1 MGVINF
7 IVDWL
12 TRLVIYILSAGPV
25 PQHVAFV
32 MDGNRRYAR
41 HKQVEVS
48 EGHTDGFGMLE
59 ICLRLG
65 IKCVTVYAFS
75 IENFKRPRGEVDTL
89 MTLAKNKLDELCSHG
104 DLLDKYQVRLNVL
117 GKTELLPPDVLE
129 VVHRAE
135 AMTAKHNGA
144 ILNICMPYTSRE
156 EITSAVESIVRSH
169 QSGEIEL
176 DDITPETLE
185 ARLYTKLRDS
195 PKLDILVR
203 TSGVHRL
210 SDFLLWQ
217 VRLGLSPSFCFIKWC
232 AGMCGHANTLFQ
244 RLLAGFCSQRPRTSI
259 IRLPKEA
266 MGLLI
271 LFSQLV
277 ATTDH
282 PDDPKSRWSTERHG
296 DPGIQESQW
305 VMLSLEKPSVVSPSN
320 SLSSHIGISDEA
332 DAQFMKA
339 HPCNVSAFKVYGGL
353 GTKDS
358 EMHELIR
365 GKLRDDDIPQT
376 FTLNYKTPGAGVP
389 FPCRYIKICPIS
401 YVWLEIEEGFVKRVY
416 DNYIKHKET
425 LALHLILKHL
435 RRSNFLDAHTSLLA
449 QTGLRTEHPKITQLH
464 DALVLNADLVTTEAL
479 VKSIA
484 GEEGLF
490 EHCARVSPPACVW
503 KRITP
508 GGDSGRTPV
517 GRGGHQ
523 LCLDVERGVIYLF
536 GGWDGS
542 KNLSDFWSYTTS
554 TNQWKLIH
562 EDTAAVGGPSARSC
576 HNMVYCHT
584 NRTLYVLGQLKD
596 QPRPN
601 GGNPQPQRADAEFF
615 KCSLDATGEG
625 GTWTLLNP
633 SGVEASGGPHSI
645 SDHQMIIDEENS
657 LMYVF
662 GGRMEHISDR
672 DGIHDPARNDG
683 PSPNPINIYSRTD
696 IHCWWTTVESTL
708 GARHVLVY
716 THHARYPTDPTG
728 PINYTLRDRVEDR
741 TRADPAT
748 FMTYHIEKKL
758 WVRSEPR
765 IGPLRPSPSGDVW
778 ESLELPRPRSAHQE
792 ADWVRFGGNSGEDG
806 IPRLNDLW
814 SMRLVRRVFLSLR
827 APLSIYRFKLMC
839 DTVPPFEALTYLQTE
854 VSEVVDSDEELE
866 AANLRS
872 LLSYLLSRTSDGDTT
887 MNGDGA
893 KANEATRK
901 ERRELFDFLMQFV
914 DPAEREPETE
924 LRDIVEN
931 V

>member
-1 MGVINF
+1 MS
-7 IVDWL
+7 
-12 TRLVIYILSAGPV
+12 TTLSL
-25 PQHVAFV
+25 F
-32 MDGNRRYAR
+32 D
-41 HKQVEVS
+41 S
-48 EGHTDGFGMLE
+48 
-59 ICLRLG
+59 
-65 IKCVTVYAFS
+65 S
-75 IENFKRPRGEVDTL
+75 
-89 MTLAKNKLDELCSHG
+89 
-104 DLLDKYQVRLNVL
+104 
-117 GKTELLPPDVLE
+117 LPPS
-129 VVHRAE
+129 AE
-135 AMTAKHNGA
+135 LNYIIDSCSSFTAGYPPE
-144 ILNICMPYTSRE
+144 NIY
-156 EITSAVESIVRSH
+156 
-169 QSGEIEL
+169 
-176 DDITPETLE
+176 
-185 ARLYTKLRDS
+185 
-195 PKLDILVR
+195 
-203 TSGVHRL
+203 
-210 SDFLLWQ
+210 
-217 VRLGLSPSFCFIKWC
+217 
-232 AGMCGHANTLFQ
+232 
-244 RLLAGFCSQRPRTSI
+244 
-259 IRLPKEA
+259 
-266 MGLLI
+266 
-271 LFSQLV
+271 
-277 ATTDH
+277 TDH

-305 VMLSLEKPSVVSPSN
+305 VMLSLEKPSVVTM
-320 SLSSHIGISDEA
+320 IRFGK
-332 DAQFMKA
+332 FMKA

-401 YVWLEIEEGFVKRVY
+401 PHGTSYNMSIWHVGLSGIKEEGFVKRVY

-464 DALVLNADLVTTEAL
+464 DSLVLNADLVTTEAL

-490 EHCARVSPPACVW
+490 EHCARVSPPA
-503 KRITP
+503 IQELI
-508 GGDSGRTPV
+508 G
-517 GRGGHQ
+517 
-523 LCLDVERGVIYLF
+523 
-536 GGWDGS
+536 
-542 KNLSDFWSYTTS
+542 FWSYTTS

-633 SGVEASGGPHSI
+633 SGVEAAGGPHSI

-672 DGIHDPARNDG
+672 DGMHMYSGMYSFNLVTETWTHIFHDPARNDG
-683 PSPNPINIYSRTD
+683 PSPNPINIYSRTGHGMVLYPPTNEIFIVGGRRSNPRWVPD
-696 IHCWWTTVESTL
+696 MYSFTHTTLATQRIPLDPSIIHSVTAS
-708 GARHVLVY
+708 
-716 THHARYPTDPTG
+716 
-728 PINYTLRDRVEDR
+728 RVCIDEKAGEIYILITQHNERDR

-778 ESLELPRPRSAHQE
+778 ESLELPRPRSAHQVVYDS
-792 ADWVRFGGNSGEDG
+792 AN
-806 IPRLNDLW
+806 
-814 SMRLVRRVFLSLR
+814 RVFYIPTVSELLR
-827 APLSIYRFKLMC
+827 KALLAVRKFRFKLMC

>member
-1 MGVINF
+1 MS
-7 IVDWL
+7 
-12 TRLVIYILSAGPV
+12 TTLSL
-25 PQHVAFV
+25 F
-32 MDGNRRYAR
+32 D
-41 HKQVEVS
+41 S
-48 EGHTDGFGMLE
+48 
-59 ICLRLG
+59 
-65 IKCVTVYAFS
+65 S
-75 IENFKRPRGEVDTL
+75 
-89 MTLAKNKLDELCSHG
+89 
-104 DLLDKYQVRLNVL
+104 
-117 GKTELLPPDVLE
+117 LPPS
-129 VVHRAE
+129 AE
-135 AMTAKHNGA
+135 LNYIIDSCSSFTAGYPPE
-144 ILNICMPYTSRE
+144 NIY
-156 EITSAVESIVRSH
+156 
-169 QSGEIEL
+169 
-176 DDITPETLE
+176 
-185 ARLYTKLRDS
+185 
-195 PKLDILVR
+195 
-203 TSGVHRL
+203 
-210 SDFLLWQ
+210 
-217 VRLGLSPSFCFIKWC
+217 
-232 AGMCGHANTLFQ
+232 
-244 RLLAGFCSQRPRTSI
+244 
-259 IRLPKEA
+259 
-266 MGLLI
+266 
-271 LFSQLV
+271 
-277 ATTDH
+277 TDH

-320 SLSSHIGISDEA
+320 SLSSYIGISDEA

-401 YVWLEIEEGFVKRVY
+401 PHGTSYNMSIWHVGLSGIKEEGFVKRVY

-464 DALVLNADLVTTEAL
+464 DSLVLNADLVTTEAL

-672 DGIHDPARNDG
+672 DGMHMYSGMYSFNLVTETWTHIFHDPARNDG
-683 PSPNPINIYSRTD
+683 PSPNPINIYSRTGHGMVLYPPTNEIFIVGGRRSNPRWVPD
-696 IHCWWTTVESTL
+696 MYSFTHTTLATQRIPLDPSIIHSVTAS
-708 GARHVLVY
+708 
-716 THHARYPTDPTG
+716 
-728 PINYTLRDRVEDR
+728 RVCIDEKAGEIYILLCPWISHTSRLITQHNERDR

-778 ESLELPRPRSAHQE
+778 ESLELPRPSCFMLGLHEEE

-814 SMRLVRRVFLSLR
+814 SMRLVRPTVSELLR
-827 APLSIYRFKLMC
+827 KALLAVRKFRFKLMC

>member
-1 MGVINF
+1 MS
-7 IVDWL
+7 
-12 TRLVIYILSAGPV
+12 TTLSL
-25 PQHVAFV
+25 F
-32 MDGNRRYAR
+32 D
-41 HKQVEVS
+41 S
-48 EGHTDGFGMLE
+48 
-59 ICLRLG
+59 
-65 IKCVTVYAFS
+65 S
-75 IENFKRPRGEVDTL
+75 
-89 MTLAKNKLDELCSHG
+89 
-104 DLLDKYQVRLNVL
+104 
-117 GKTELLPPDVLE
+117 LPPS
-129 VVHRAE
+129 AE
-135 AMTAKHNGA
+135 LNYIIDSCSSFTAGYPPE
-144 ILNICMPYTSRE
+144 NIY
-156 EITSAVESIVRSH
+156 
-169 QSGEIEL
+169 
-176 DDITPETLE
+176 
-185 ARLYTKLRDS
+185 
-195 PKLDILVR
+195 
-203 TSGVHRL
+203 
-210 SDFLLWQ
+210 
-217 VRLGLSPSFCFIKWC
+217 
-232 AGMCGHANTLFQ
+232 
-244 RLLAGFCSQRPRTSI
+244 
-259 IRLPKEA
+259 
-266 MGLLI
+266 
-271 LFSQLV
+271 
-277 ATTDH
+277 TDH

-305 VMLSLEKPSVVSPSN
+305 VMLSLEKPSVVSANDSVRQGPSN
-320 SLSSHIGISDEA
+320 SLSSYIGISDEA

-401 YVWLEIEEGFVKRVY
+401 PHGTSYNMSIWHVGLSGIKEEGFVKRVY

-662 GGRMEHISDR
+662 GEGWSTYPTGMECICIRDVLIQPGDR
-672 DGIHDPARNDG
+672 DLDAYIVGPRDFCSLPGLWLRSHDPARNDG
-683 PSPNPINIYSRTD
+683 PSPNPINIYSRTGHGMVLYPPTNEIFIVGGRRSNPRWVPD
-696 IHCWWTTVESTL
+696 MYSFTHTTLATQRIPLDPSIIHSVTASRVCIDEKAGEIYICFML
-708 GARHVLVY
+708 GLH
-716 THHARYPTDPTG
+716 
-728 PINYTLRDRVEDR
+728 E
-741 TRADPAT
+741 
-748 FMTYHIEKKL
+748 E
-758 WVRSEPR
+758 
-765 IGPLRPSPSGDVW
+765 
-778 ESLELPRPRSAHQE
+778 E

-814 SMRLVRRVFLSLR
+814 SMRLVRRLLR
-827 APLSIYRFKLMC
+827 KALLAVRKFRFKLMC